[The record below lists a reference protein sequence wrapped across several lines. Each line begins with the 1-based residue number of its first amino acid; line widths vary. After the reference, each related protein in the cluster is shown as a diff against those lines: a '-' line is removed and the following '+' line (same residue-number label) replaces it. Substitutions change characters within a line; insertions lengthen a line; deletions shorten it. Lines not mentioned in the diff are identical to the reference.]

1 MNRDRDSRV
10 EILKLVLADVEHER
24 DRLRDARASWTARL
38 GPLPASAAV
47 LTGIVGALEGKVAW
61 GWAAVAASIFVM
73 LLAVSVR
80 FAGLKPYRGL
90 RRDHQHHFDPSWREE
105 YIGFRRDEVD
115 LEKWL
120 LSKISL
126 EERICGP
133 LGERERRWWPTQQ
146 AASLGQALDVERAAA
161 NIVLGLSLAIV
172 VVLVIGI
179 AV

>member
-1 MNRDRDSRV
+1 MTTNRDSRV

-24 DRLRDARASWTARL
+24 DRLRNARASWTARL

-47 LTGIVGALEGKVAW
+47 LTGIVGAAKGEVAW
-61 GWAAVAASIFVM
+61 WSTAVAAGIFVM
-73 LLAVSVR
+73 LVAVSVR

-90 RRDHQHHFDPSWREE
+90 RRDHQRHLDPNWREDC
-105 YIGFRRDEVD
+105 IGFGRDETN

-120 LSKISL
+120 LSKIAL
-126 EERICGP
+126 EERICGS
-133 LGERERRWWPTQQ
+133 LGERERRWWPTRQVD
-146 AASLGQALDVERAAA
+146 SLGDALDVERAAA

-179 AV
+179 SV